1 LRKQESDK
9 VMRTKKLSAH
19 RRAQRG
25 LDYRPPP
32 PPSEA
37 ERTRSTWRSL
47 LRVLRMVL
55 LHQIFTGG
63 K

>member
-1 LRKQESDK
+1 MRKN
-9 VMRTKKLSAH
+9 RLSAH

-25 LDYRPPP
+25 LDYRRPP

-37 ERTRSTWRSL
+37 ERTRGTVRSL
-47 LRVLRMVL
+47 LRVLRMIL
-55 LHQIFTGG
+55 LHQVFTGG